1 LSNHFH
7 LPSKPPPSGL
17 HIGSIFILLG
27 VSALGSFVPI
37 AVSLSKHPWVVYAV
51 KFGTF
56 FGIGTILATAFIHM
70 LTPAAEKL
78 GSECLPESWVEG
90 YESWPYLFALIAIVL
105 MQLIDYLI
113 EGAFRVWQTTDD
125 LVHLHQQDTVL
136 TVHSSQHTL
145 SHARTVEDAE
155 TGSAH
160 DHGVD
165 EEEEEEEQR
174 EHGHNHS
181 NDNEG
186 HKQGSNSDEEDHC
199 KVHGHGCH
207 HLLAATSKDGAKR
220 DPSAIVGIYLM
231 EAGILMHSLL
241 IGIALGV
248 ATGTEFDT
256 LLIALSFHQLFE
268 GFAISAAAIET
279 GMRATKALLLAALY
293 SITTPIGIAIGIG
306 IRSTYN
312 ENSQTALYVEGVFD
326 SLSAGILIYI
336 GLVELL
342 SPLMTQSKWMR
353 EQRWFTQAFGF
364 FSFYCG
370 IIVMVVIGKW
380 A

>member
-1 LSNHFH
+1 
-7 LPSKPPPSGL
+7 
-17 HIGSIFILLG
+17 
-27 VSALGSFVPI
+27 
-37 AVSLSKHPWVVYAV
+37 
-51 KFGTF
+51 
-56 FGIGTILATAFIHM
+56 M
-70 LTPAAEKL
+70 LTPGAEKL
-78 GSECLPESWVEG
+78 SSDCLPESWVEG
-90 YESWPYLFALIAIVL
+90 YESWPYLFALIAIVF

-125 LVHLHQQDTVL
+125 LAHQHQQDTVL
-136 TVHSSQHTL
+136 SVHSSQHTL
-145 SHARTVEDAE
+145 AHAKTVEDAE

-160 DHGVD
+160 GGVD
-165 EEEEEEEQR
+165 EEELK
-174 EHGHNHS
+174 EHGHSHAHKRS
-181 NDNEG
+181 NDLG
-186 HKQGSNSDEEDHC
+186 GDKHSSNVDEDGHC

-207 HLLAATSKDGAKR
+207 HLLAATSKHGARR

-231 EAGILMHSLL
+231 EAGILVHSLL

-248 ATGTEFDT
+248 TTGTEFDT

-268 GFAISAAAIET
+268 GFAISAAAIEA

-293 SITTPIGIAIGIG
+293 SITTPTGIAIGIG

-326 SLSAGILIYI
+326 SLSAGILIYV

-353 EQRWFTQAFGF
+353 EQRWYIQAFGF

-370 IIVMVVIGKW
+370 LVVMVVIGKW